1 MNPIGDED
9 LKPTHAYDDVAKEE
23 VSETESK
30 TMENETEIKENTD
43 ESNPESESSGNN
55 SQQKSQVP
63 VRKAPPV
70 PPQKHPSDQQSNH
83 SYEEIAASEVASEVN
98 FLYTHLIFVLKK
110 IANNLVCRCMHT
122 NGLTWMKLIFL
133 KIFIFRFLKI

>member
-1 MNPIGDED
+1 MIHCILDFSFNLLYLLLGLTQGFLPANILNPIGDED

-30 TMENETEIKENTD
+30 TMENETETETKENTD
-43 ESNPESESSGNN
+43 ESNPENENSGNDN

-98 FLYTHLIFVLKK
+98 FL
-110 IANNLVCRCMHT
+110 HT
-122 NGLTWMKLIFL
+122 
-133 KIFIFRFLKI
+133 R